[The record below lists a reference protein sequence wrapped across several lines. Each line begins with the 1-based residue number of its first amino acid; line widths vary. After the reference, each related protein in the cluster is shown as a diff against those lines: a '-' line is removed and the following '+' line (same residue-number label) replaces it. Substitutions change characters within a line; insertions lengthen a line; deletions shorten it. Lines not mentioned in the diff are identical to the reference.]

1 MEHLKTFTHVVYG
14 TFQNCYKCIY
24 HVYGTS
30 QNFYTCRLW
39 NISKLLQMYLSCL
52 WNISKLLHMSSM
64 EHLKTFTNAVG
75 RVEHEI
81 ITLLVHVQTQWNMYL
96 CKLYGT

>member
-1 MEHLKTFTHVVYG
+1 MSSMEYLKTFTNVVG
-14 TFQNCYKCIY
+14 RIE
-24 HVYGTS
+24 YGTS

>member
-1 MEHLKTFTHVVYG
+1 
-14 TFQNCYKCIY
+14 
-24 HVYGTS
+24 
-30 QNFYTCRLW
+30 
-39 NISKLLQMYLSCL
+39 
-52 WNISKLLHMSSM
+52 M

>member
-1 MEHLKTFTHVVYG
+1 MSSMEHLKTFTNVIYG
-14 TFQNCYKCIY
+14 TTQNVYKCRRS
-24 HVYGTS
+24 H
-30 QNFYTCRLW
+30 RLW
-39 NISKLLQMYLSCL
+39 NIS
-52 WNISKLLHMSSM
+52 NLLHMSSM
-64 EHLKTFTNAVG
+64 EDLKTFTNAVG